1 MFEIN
6 LTDHKSITA
15 RHFPDGDFSEVDRES
30 VESEREKTRVEAE
43 FSILKDYGQNKH
55 HYSVQFVHHIWCL
68 DDAGSRNLEGL
79 FLN

>member
-55 HYSVQFVHHIWCL
+55 HYSVHHIWYL

-79 FLN
+79 FFN